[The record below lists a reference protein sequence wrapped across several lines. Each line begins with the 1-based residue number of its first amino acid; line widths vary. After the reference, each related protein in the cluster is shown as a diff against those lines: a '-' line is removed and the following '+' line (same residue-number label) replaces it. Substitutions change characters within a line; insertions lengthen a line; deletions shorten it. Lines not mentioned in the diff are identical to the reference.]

1 MWEMFK
7 DAAKDLFTGWSKLL
21 RTRSESFAL
30 DFLVEKLFVMLALVM
45 CMLTAAFYLMCP
57 IAVVAYICGY
67 LDMPCGL
74 ALVFAAI
81 FALMNIP
88 VLAKLIPYIN
98 KKLDNRKDES
108 H

>member
-1 MWEMFK
+1 MWEIFK
-7 DAAKDLFTGWSKLL
+7 DTTKDLFTGWSKLL
-21 RTRSESFAL
+21 RTRSESFAF
-30 DFLVEKLFVMLALVM
+30 DFLMEKLFAMFALVM

-57 IAVVAYICGY
+57 IAVVAHICGY
-67 LDMPCGL
+67 LDMPRGL
-74 ALVFAAI
+74 ALGLSVI

>member
-1 MWEMFK
+1 MWEIFK
-7 DAAKDLFTGWSKLL
+7 DAVKDLFTGWSELL

-30 DFLVEKLFVMLALVM
+30 DFLMEKLFAMLALVM

-57 IAVVAYICGY
+57 IAVIAHICGY

-74 ALVFAAI
+74 ELGLAAI
-81 FALMNIP
+81 FALMSIP